1 MKPHPSVL
9 PLTIRVQ
16 SRLTIQ
22 LDYCKISNVVFR
34 CRYLTN
40 KKTISENV
48 YTPKEGVLNVEFAA
62 YSNSEKFDVEFS

>member
-1 MKPHPSVL
+1 MY
-9 PLTIRVQ
+9 
-16 SRLTIQ
+16 LTIQ
-22 LDYCKISNVVFR
+22 LDYCKIFNVVFR